1 VIGKLR
7 SVAIWNAWKAY
18 AEVRQFPVRFKAW
31 RAFRRQVANYHLL
44 SDDDLRATRRSDTV
58 FIFGSGASLN
68 EISTEEWR
76 SIEAHDTIGFNWF
89 VRQTFVRCD
98 YHLMREVGPS
108 DLYEAGWLPHLT
120 EFFSIAR
127 TNPKFADTIFLLQT
141 GFRATNGNRSIGL
154 GLAPRDHR
162 IFLWR
167 SLVGAARP
175 SLSLARGLAHGQG
188 TLNECINLA
197 FLLGW
202 TRIVLAGVDLYD
214 RRYFWLGHDE
224 PRPDDPVRDVNV
236 AHKTVSS
243 DIVEGLGRWRE
254 MFEKR
259 GVGLFVYNPRSLL
272 REKLPLWSPSAS

>member
-1 VIGKLR
+1 VIGKIRDAAVWQTRL
-7 SVAIWNAWKAY
+7 AL
-18 AEVRQFPVRFKAW
+18 AEARQFPVRLNAW
-31 RAFRRQVANYHLL
+31 RAFRRQVRTYRLL
-44 SDDDLRATRRSDTV
+44 TEQELRATRKSNTV

-68 EISTEEWR
+68 DISPEEWR
-76 SIEAHDTIGFNWF
+76 AIEAHDTIGFNWF

-98 YHLMREVGPS
+98 YQLMREVGPS

-120 EFFSIAR
+120 EFFSIAQ
-127 TNPKFADTIFLLQT
+127 TNPKFTGTIFLLQT

-154 GLAPRDHR
+154 GLAPRDRR

-224 PRPDDPVRDVNV
+224 PRPDDPVRDVNIP
-236 AHKTVSS
+236 HKTVSS

-272 REKLPLWSPSAS
+272 SETLPLWSPSAS